1 MHQVCLG
8 TPFSLCCNRSKGP
21 DMQPC
26 RKSAQNR
33 SLQRASGV
41 VKSEY
46 APSSPL
52 ASSIPGISGSSN
64 SPAAAFG
71 ALTAAST
78 RQYPWRSASS
88 GLTGY
93 PWVGAPMQR
102 FQGSAGPSLSFI
114 ENLHSAK
121 DNWTPPAAAPPS
133 CVDPTSNNAGDP
145 GGSFEDISGDI
156 GSVTKLAT
164 ANDPPSSLSPSPL
177 QSLGSSL
184 MSAAARADSYIPSP
198 PPFGSFSSTEPATSS
213 VDPSPLPTLGNLGID
228 LKLTVA
234 NASSRALSSS
244 AIKRLRSSTE
254 STTARISS
262 SLSSPSLLED
272 LGGSLPSAMASARSY
287 MPSEPPSL
295 QSLRSHA
302 VSAAAVVTAPLSSP
316 SPLGSLTNNLKSA
329 AASAGSYVLS
339 PSPFKS
345 LGSGSEPGAISAG
358 ASSSSALRSP

>member
-1 MHQVCLG
+1 
-8 TPFSLCCNRSKGP
+8 
-21 DMQPC
+21 MQPC
-26 RKSAQNR
+26 RKSAQNQ
-33 SLQRASGV
+33 SPQHASGV

-52 ASSIPGISGSSN
+52 ASSILGISGSSN
-64 SPAAAFG
+64 NPAAAFG
-71 ALTAAST
+71 ALAAAST

-121 DNWTPPAAAPPS
+121 DNRTPPAAAPPPS

-164 ANDPPSSLSPSPL
+164 ASDPPSSSSPSPL

-184 MSAAARADSYIPSP
+184 MSAAVRADSYIPSP
-198 PPFGSFSSTEPATSS
+198 PPFGSFNSTEPATSS

-228 LKLTVA
+228 LELTVA

-254 STTARISS
+254 STAARISS

-287 MPSEPPSL
+287 MPSEPPSF

-302 VSAAAVVTAPLSSP
+302 VSAAAVVTASLSSP
-316 SPLGSLTNNLKSA
+316 SPLGSLTSNLKSA
-329 AASAGSYVLS
+329 AASASSYVLS
-339 PSPFKS
+339 LSPFKS
-345 LGSGSEPGAISAG
+345 LGSGSEPGANSPG
-358 ASSSSALRSP
+358 ASSSSA